1 MFNCV
6 EYNPRNR
13 DVREENK
20 RGFQNFIKNGRRKL
34 MICNECK
41 VKDECDW
48 YSSYQTIL
56 KEIYLGIGAGDA
68 LGAELLGIMNNYS
81 MNQCDYF
88 E

>member
-1 MFNCV
+1 
-6 EYNPRNR
+6 
-13 DVREENK
+13 
-20 RGFQNFIKNGRRKL
+20 

-56 KEIYLGIGAGDA
+56 KEIYLGIGTGDA